1 LTIPRVVAPRF
12 RLVLPILRIFVA
24 SLVFVAPAATPA
36 PAFEF
41 GKLFKRKNL
50 ESREIGVDTGEA
62 VRILSDYRRKHGLG
76 PVKLDPKLTRI
87 AADHALKMA
96 SANKVAHVLIG
107 EGSFARRLRVG
118 GYDASI
124 ASENIGAGYDSL
136 AEAFAGW
143 RKSRGHN
150 RNLLTPEVTVIGIAR
165 ADAPGSKYGTYWS
178 LVLAHPYEPPVGGPS
193 AGPPVIFGQ

>member
-1 LTIPRVVAPRF
+1 LTIPSVVVPRF

-118 GYDASI
+118 GYDASV

-150 RNLLTPEVTVIGIAR
+150 KNLLSPEITVIGIAR